1 MDSRIYT
8 LVIAGKPQGPFT
20 IEELQKN
27 QIKPDS
33 FVRKPGMDDY
43 KEAHEFE
50 ELRQILGFKKQYTA
64 PQYFA
69 GFDLRMLAL
78 CIDWFIILAVTSILE
93 LIFALLFDDKMT
105 TIIILGSGLLLM
117 PILKFVYQITL
128 ENKQQATIGKK
139 LMNIRVTNM
148 NGLKPEFSEILI
160 RNLAKIL
167 STATFFFGYFYL
179 FLNKKQ
185 QTLHDLMANT
195 IVIKDRL
202 I

>member
-43 KEAHEFE
+43 KEAHEFD

-148 NGLKPEFSEILI
+148 NGLKPELSAILI

>member
-1 MDSRIYT
+1 
-8 LVIAGKPQGPFT
+8 
-20 IEELQKN
+20 
-27 QIKPDS
+27 
-33 FVRKPGMDDY
+33 MDDY
-43 KEAHEFE
+43 KEAHEFD

>member
-8 LVIAGKPQGPFT
+8 LVITGKPQGPFT

-43 KEAHEFE
+43 KEAHEFD

>member
-1 MDSRIYT
+1 MNEKIYT
-8 LVIAGKPQGPFT
+8 LVINGKPHGPFT
-20 IEELQKN
+20 IDELQKN

-43 KEAHEFE
+43 KEAHEFD
-50 ELRQILGFKKQYTA
+50 ELRQILGFKKRYAA

-69 GFDLRMLAL
+69 GFDLRMLAV
-78 CIDWFIILAVTSILE
+78 CIDWFIIIGVTSILE

-105 TIIILGSGLLLM
+105 TIIILGSGLLVM
-117 PILKFVYQITL
+117 PILKFIYQVVL

-148 NGLKPEFSEILI
+148 NGLKPKFSEILI

-185 QTLHDLMANT
+185 QTLHDLMADT
-195 IVIKDRL
+195 MVIKDRL
-202 I
+202 V

>member
-1 MDSRIYT
+1 MNEKIYI
-8 LVIAGKPQGPFT
+8 LVINGKPHGPFT
-20 IEELQKN
+20 IDELQKN

-43 KEAHEFE
+43 KEAHEFD
-50 ELRQILGFKKQYTA
+50 ELRQILGFKKRYAA

-69 GFDLRMLAL
+69 GFDLRMLAV
-78 CIDWFIILAVTSILE
+78 CIDWFIIIGVTSILE

-105 TIIILGSGLLLM
+105 TIIILGSGLLVM
-117 PILKFVYQITL
+117 PILKFIYQVVL

-148 NGLKPEFSEILI
+148 NGLKPKFSEILI

-185 QTLHDLMANT
+185 QTLHDLMADT
-195 IVIKDRL
+195 MVIKDRL
-202 I
+202 V

>member
-50 ELRQILGFKKQYTA
+50 ELRQILGFKKQYTT

-117 PILKFVYQITL
+117 PILKFVYQIIL

>member
-43 KEAHEFE
+43 KEAHEFD

-117 PILKFVYQITL
+117 HILKFVYQITL

>member
-43 KEAHEFE
+43 KEAHEFD

>member
-1 MDSRIYT
+1 MSEKIYT
-8 LVIAGKPQGPFT
+8 LVINGKPHGPFT
-20 IEELQKN
+20 IDELQKN

-43 KEAHEFE
+43 KEAHEFD
-50 ELRQILGFKKQYTA
+50 ELRQILGFKKRYAA

-69 GFDLRMLAL
+69 GFDLRMLAV
-78 CIDWFIILAVTSILE
+78 CIDWFIIIGVTSILE

-105 TIIILGSGLLLM
+105 TIIILGSGLLVM
-117 PILKFVYQITL
+117 PILKFIYQVVL

-148 NGLKPEFSEILI
+148 NGLKPKFSEILI

-185 QTLHDLMANT
+185 QTLHDLMADT
-195 IVIKDRL
+195 MVIKDRL
-202 I
+202 V